1 MISSLFKFSSEKWQ
15 ILLVFCV
22 WLLIKLLCKQNT
34 LLFELLTCGRDIKFL
49 TINGAVW
56 HL

>member
-1 MISSLFKFSSEKWQ
+1 MISSLFKFSSAKWQ